1 MTRYAVLADAAVANK
16 CAQKSP
22 AEFGGLSTNRA
33 HDVASSN
40 CYFCVS
46 VRVGSEETFARKAE
60 EFFFKNGEA
69 FARVVFLKKRM
80 RLKSGKEY
88 DEPFFPGYIFLE
100 AGDWDAELFSPLKTL
115 DGFCRFLPENLSP
128 QALSGHDEEIVKS
141 ILAFGETIGIVPA
154 RFDENDRIVL
164 VSGPFQ
170 GCEGKV
176 VSVNRRNR
184 RLNIQLD
191 FMGGVKVVN
200 LSYEEVARAET

>member
-1 MTRYAVLADAAVANK
+1 MLVAVQSAK
-16 CAQKSP
+16 KF
-22 AEFGGLSTNRA
+22 EELSRKDA
-33 HDVASSN
+33 HDRTSPN

-46 VRVGSEETFARKAE
+46 VRVGSEGSFAKMADE
-60 EFFFKNGEA
+60 IFLQQGEV

-100 AGDWDAELFSPLKTL
+100 ACGWNAEYFAPLKTV

-128 QALSGHDEEIVKS
+128 QALCGRDEEIVKT
-141 ILAFGETIGIVPA
+141 ILAFGETVGIVPA
-154 RFDENDRIVL
+154 RFAENDRIVI

-170 GCEGKV
+170 KMEGNV
-176 VSVNRRNR
+176 VSVNKRNR

-200 LSYEEVARAET
+200 LSYEEVAHA